1 MSKPILR
8 NTKSGKY
15 QYCAI
20 RCPYKYRMMAD
31 GNGYVMIHRLVMA
44 EFIGRPLRKGEIV
57 KHKDGNALNNE
68 IENLRLVRK
77 KCQKK

>member
-1 MSKPILR
+1 MRKRILR

-15 QYCAI
+15 KYYTI
-20 RCPYKYRMMAD
+20 RCPYAYRMMAD
-31 GNGYVMIHRLVMA
+31 KHGDAMEHRIVMA

-68 IENLRLVRK
+68 IENLKIVRRK
-77 KCQKK
+77 HNK

>member
-1 MSKPILR
+1 M
-8 NTKSGKY
+8 
-15 QYCAI
+15 C
-20 RCPYKYRMMAD
+20 
-31 GNGYVMIHRLVMA
+31 HRLIMA

>member
-1 MSKPILR
+1 MPNHIFRIKH
-8 NTKSGKY
+8 NKY
-15 QYCAI
+15 RYYAI

-31 GNGYVMIHRLVMA
+31 SNGYVMCHRLIMA